1 MKLLSILLIIH
12 LFTSAIGQSILFK
25 NFRIMDGS
33 GNKEYI
39 ADVRIKG
46 SEIALIGNLVA
57 QPNERV
63 IQGEGKYILAPGF
76 IDTHSH
82 HDRNL
87 LDPKEYSSF
96 LAQGITTLIFGQDG
110 SSHLPLNKFYEEL
123 ETKGIPVN
131 AASFIGHNS
140 IRYQVLGNENF
151 QREATRSEIAK
162 MKKILKS
169 EIKSGALG
177 FSTGL
182 EYDPGIFSSKE
193 EVLQLANTA
202 ANKDLMYAS
211 HIRSE
216 DVKLSEA
223 LDEVIEIGR
232 RTKLPVHISHFKVA
246 MKAKWGQSTE
256 LLAKL
261 DRARSQGIQ
270 VTADVYPYDYWLST
284 LEVQFPKRDFDNK
297 ASAEYA
303 LSELAP
309 PDGMILSRYDA
320 KPEYV
325 GKSIADIAIMIKKD
339 PADTYM
345 YLIKLAR
352 ETKSDESVMGRSMTE
367 SDIQNLMRWPHTN
380 ICSDGFGGGRHP
392 RGTGSFPRILN
403 KYVKANHTLTWEEA
417 IHKMTWLSAQ
427 HMGIQNRGKISQ
439 RYTADLIILD
449 PETIADHSTLDDPYA
464 LSTGIKQ
471 VWVNGKQVWDENRWT
486 GVNAGMVIKKI

>member
-1 MKLLSILLIIH
+1 MKSLFILFLVHI
-12 LFTSAIGQSILFK
+12 FMSSYGQTILFK
-25 NFRIMDGS
+25 NFRILDGS
-33 GNKEYI
+33 GSKEYI
-39 ADVRIKG
+39 ADVRVNG
-46 SEIALIGNLVA
+46 SEIALIGNLIA

-63 IQGEGKYILAPGF
+63 IQGDGKFILAPGF

-87 LDPKEYSSF
+87 LDSNEYSSF

-110 SSHLPLNKFYEEL
+110 SSHLPLSKFYSEL
-123 ETKGIPVN
+123 ELKGMPVN

-151 QREATRSEIAK
+151 QREATKLEIAK
-162 MKKILKS
+162 MKKILRF

-193 EVLQLANTA
+193 EVIQLAVTA

-216 DVKLSEA
+216 DAKLSEA
-223 LDEVIEIGR
+223 LDEVIEIGK

-261 DRARSQGIQ
+261 DRARAQGINI
-270 VTADVYPYDYWLST
+270 TADVYPYDYWLST

-325 GKSIADIAIMIKKD
+325 GKSIADISIMINKD

-352 ETKSDESVMGRSMTE
+352 DTKSDESVMGRSMTE
-367 SDIQNLMRWPHTN
+367 SDIQNLMKWPHTN

-392 RGTGSFPRILN
+392 RGTGSFPRILH
-403 KYVKANHTLTWEEA
+403 KYVKENNTLTWEEA

-427 HMGIQNRGKISQ
+427 HMGIDDRGKISQ
-439 RYTADLIILD
+439 RFIADLVIID
-449 PETIADHSTLDDPYA
+449 PENIRDHSTLDDPYA

-471 VWVNGKQVWDENRWT
+471 VWVNGKQVWNENAWT
-486 GVNAGMVIKKI
+486 GINGGVVIKKK

>member
-1 MKLLSILLIIH
+1 MKPLSILLIIH

-193 EVLQLANTA
+193 EVLQLASTA

-261 DRARSQGIQ
+261 DRARSEGIQ

-403 KYVKANHTLTWEEA
+403 KYVKAHHTLTWEEA

-427 HMGIQNRGKISQ
+427 HMGIHNRGKISQ

-486 GVNAGMVIKKI
+486 GVNAGMVIKKM

>member
-1 MKLLSILLIIH
+1 MKPLSILLIIH

-63 IQGEGKYILAPGF
+63 IQGDGKYILAPGF

-110 SSHLPLNKFYEEL
+110 SSHLPLNKFYGEL

-193 EVLQLANTA
+193 EVLQLASTA

-223 LDEVIEIGR
+223 LDEVVEIGR

-403 KYVKANHTLTWEEA
+403 KYVKAHHTLTWEEA